1 VSYNELLHEQAPKR
15 YPIDALGVGIYLS
28 IGLFAAFLLTGL
40 ANGIGLAALH
50 LQTIF
55 AVVIMVL
62 FPTIA
67 LVARGISQGKDV
79 FTNEKTPF
87 RSSQG
92 PSMVLVG
99 MVVVFFAEFFTLK
112 VTPAYAIFSSDLTGQ
127 ILGILSPVKLFY
139 MFMGFSEEI
148 FFRFGIQAYTE
159 RNSHSPVVGI
169 AASALVFGAYH
180 QFVYLYL
187 SPVIIVAGAALG
199 LIYYFYPNVPVLCL
213 IHGGF
218 NLVFA

>member
-1 VSYNELLHEQAPKR
+1 MSYSEILHEQAPKR
-15 YPIDALGVGIYLS
+15 YPIDALGVGVYLS
-28 IGLFAAFLLTGL
+28 IAIFAAFLLTGL
-40 ANGIGLAALH
+40 ANGVGLAVLH

-67 LVARGISQGKDV
+67 LVSRSISQGKDIY
-79 FTNEKTPF
+79 TNEKTPF
-87 RSSQG
+87 RSSEG
-92 PSMVLVG
+92 PTMVLVG
-99 MVVVFFAEFFTLK
+99 MVIVFFAEFFTLK
-112 VTPAYAIFSSDLTGQ
+112 ITPAYAIFSSDLTGQ
-127 ILGILSPVKLFY
+127 ILGVLSPVKLFY

-148 FFRFGIQAYTE
+148 FFRFGLQAYAE
-159 RNSHSPVVGI
+159 RTSHSPIVGI
-169 AASALVFGAYH
+169 ATSAVVFGAYH

-187 SPVIIVAGAALG
+187 SPVIIVAGFALG
-199 LIYYFYPNVPVLCL
+199 LIYYYYPNLPALCL